1 MYNEQLEQLIDAA
14 LIDGELTEKEK
25 QILLKKAQAT
35 GVDLDE
41 FEMVLEARIFQSQS
55 NKKNTIHAPN
65 YDEPSTKTPTTS
77 TPQNTGKMSSQKLS
91 ERLDNPLSEYSDVWI
106 NLDFDIDEPGE
117 VLTAIEM
124 SENKIKNIILN
135 FPTPTDKEDMLDFLF
150 YLKTQIQQSEHGF
163 VFFAKFNEC
172 IDKIKMMYPG
182 DVAFEH
188 FIQITEGNNRI
199 KVGAKGM
206 SSYKFNKMFS
216 NILSNYEQSKDYM
229 SIGGGEDALG
239 DFIESKS
246 NAKSL
251 IIAFPIPSD
260 RDDLIDF
267 MLYLK
272 RQAFESEISN
282 LLQKKFYEC
291 VNKAR
296 SLYPND
302 KEIIRI
308 IDSGIKVSTAVSIKN
323 GFRSIKHG
331 SLTVFYVAK
340 KIIKTIFILAIIGL
354 IIWLVVWI
362 VDFF

>member
-25 QILLKKAQAT
+25 QILLKKAQAM

-55 NKKNTIHAPN
+55 NKRSTIHASS
-65 YDEPSTKTPTTS
+65 YDERPSKALRTS
-77 TPQNTGKMSSQKLS
+77 TPQKTGKMSSQKLS
-91 ERLDNPLSEYSDVWI
+91 ERLENPLSEYSDVWI
-106 NLDFDIDEPGE
+106 EMLDYAEPGE
-117 VLTAIEM
+117 LLTAIEM
-124 SENKIKNIILN
+124 SENKVKNIVLN
-135 FPTPTDKEDMLDFLF
+135 FPTPIDKEDMLDFLF

-163 VFFAKFNEC
+163 VFLAKFNEC
-172 IDKIKMMYPG
+172 IDKIKMTYPD
-182 DVAFEH
+182 DVAFEQ
-188 FIQITEGNNRI
+188 FIQISKGNNRI

-216 NILSNYEQSKDYM
+216 NIISNYEQSKDLM
-229 SIGGGEDALG
+229 SIGGGVEALEY
-239 DFIESKS
+239 FIEDKS
-246 NAKSL
+246 EAKSL
-251 IIAFPIPSD
+251 IISFPIPSD

-291 VNKAR
+291 VNKAK

-308 IDSGIKVSTAVSIKN
+308 IDSGIKVSTAASIKN

-331 SLTVFYVAK
+331 TLTVFYVAK